1 MKKENT
7 EDILSA
13 LGFGVDLICDL
24 VIGAVRLIA
33 NIF

>member
-1 MKKENT
+1 MKKENI
-7 EDILSA
+7 EDILAA
-13 LGFGVDLICDL
+13 LGFGVDLIGDL